1 MPDDLRIGSH
11 MPAIDTPA
19 STPSSP
25 ASPHSTPG
33 SRPPSPRPS
42 STSHSASAFGRL
54 GHLRDVNAARPQR
67 ANASPRA
74 GQTSGTSG
82 AAHSPPA
89 TPPSSPRPSKTPH
102 DARFNYGRHDVPSFK
117 RSHFFGFPRPLRTRF
132 SAPWPQSGGNEH
144 FNRGFNWG
152 ASGGFGGGFGGGIG
166 RFAMPAVGMFLGAD
180 LGMMAGAALGADFLM
195 PGCFMPGL
203 DLGLGLL
210 GGAALG
216 ALGWEA
222 GRMFNRFQGG
232 QSSGTAYQAHYT
244 HPPYGG
250 SAEPPVQGYAQ
261 PYGASHT
268 PYASGMPVQGY
279 APPPQYVP
287 TYPAYTPYPAYGG
300 GYGGGPGWGS
310 MFAGAALGGLG
321 FGIGEAIGADLMF
334 DMLI

>member
-1 MPDDLRIGSH
+1 M
-11 MPAIDTPA
+11 
-19 STPSSP
+19 
-25 ASPHSTPG
+25 
-33 SRPPSPRPS
+33 
-42 STSHSASAFGRL
+42 
-54 GHLRDVNAARPQR
+54 QR

-82 AAHSPPA
+82 AAHPPPA
-89 TPPSSPRPSKTPH
+89 SSRASETPH
-102 DARFNYGRHDVPSFK
+102 DTRFKYGKHDVPPFK
-117 RSHFFGFPRPLRTRF
+117 RAHFFGFPRPLRTRF

-152 ASGGFGGGFGGGIG
+152 ASGGFGGGLGGIG
-166 RFAMPAVGMFLGAD
+166 RFALPAMGMFLGAD
-180 LGMMAGAALGADFLM
+180 LGMMAGATLGADFLM

-203 DLGLGLL
+203 DLGLGLM

-222 GRMFNRFQGG
+222 GRMFNRFSGG

-250 SAEPPVQGYAQ
+250 AAEPPAQGYAQ
-261 PYGASHT
+261 PYGSHPT
-268 PYASGMPVQGY
+268 PYATGMPVQGY
-279 APPPQYVP
+279 AHPPQYAP
-287 TYPAYTPYPAYGG
+287 TYPAYTPYAPYPAYGG
-300 GYGGGPGWGS
+300 GYGSGPGWGS

-334 DMLI
+334 DAMF